1 MRPAPDAPPRP
12 DTLIRPARMPEL
24 RALSGLCLRAAA
36 AFETDREMLR
46 ASRRELV
53 VTPDSLLEAR
63 TGVLELDGRAIGIA
77 QVAVD
82 PDGAELMRLHVDP
95 DHMRRGHGSA
105 LLGWAV
111 SQARALQARRMD
123 VACPP
128 YAAGFFQQAGAM
140 RAGEREGPLPS
151 SVRLRLVLPL

>member
-1 MRPAPDAPPRP
+1 MRPAPAATPGPAA
-12 DTLIRPARMPEL
+12 LIRPARMPEL

-82 PDGAELMRLHVDP
+82 PDGADLMRLHVDP
-95 DHMRRGHGSA
+95 VHMRRGHGAA
-105 LLGWAV
+105 LLAWAA
-111 SQARALQARRMD
+111 SQARALQANRMD
-123 VACPP
+123 IACPRH
-128 YAAGFFQQAGAM
+128 AAGFFGRAGAM
-140 RAGEREGPLPS
+140 RAGEREGPLPG
-151 SVRLRLVLPL
+151 SVRIRLVLPL

>member
-1 MRPAPDAPPRP
+1 MRPAPAVPPSP

-36 AFETDREMLR
+36 AFEADREMLR

-63 TGVLELDGRAIGIA
+63 TGVLEQHGRAVGIA

-82 PDGAELMRLHVDP
+82 AQGAELMRLHVDP
-95 DHMRRGHGSA
+95 DHMRRGHGAA
-105 LLGWAV
+105 LLAWAA
-111 SQARALQARRMD
+111 SQARALQAKRID
-123 VACPP
+123 IACPP
-128 YAAGFFQQAGAM
+128 HAAGFFQRAGAL
-140 RAGEREGPLPS
+140 RAGEREGPRPG
-151 SVRLRLVLPL
+151 SVRVKLVLPL